1 MNSVLKQDAKRY
13 PRGGGYQDFRFGTEE
28 RKKLKIL

>member
-1 MNSVLKQDAKRY
+1 MKDAVLLLDKERY
-13 PRGGGYQDFRFGTEE
+13 LGEYQDFRFGTEE

>member
-1 MNSVLKQDAKRY
+1 MKDAVLLLDKERY
-13 PRGGGYQDFRFGTEE
+13 LGGGYQDFRFGTEE